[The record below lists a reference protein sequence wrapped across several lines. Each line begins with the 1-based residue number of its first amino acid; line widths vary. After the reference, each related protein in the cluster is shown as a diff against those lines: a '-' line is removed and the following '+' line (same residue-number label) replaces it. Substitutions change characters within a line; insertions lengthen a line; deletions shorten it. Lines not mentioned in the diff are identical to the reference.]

1 MAPKEYPDLLK
12 LISSRSGPPGLA
24 DFYSSLVNKKVS
36 PLDKARAFFNITRW
50 ENTPADINLA
60 KVCVQS
66 LLGLL
71 LTKDILN
78 GDKSNKKIRSP
89 EFLLKKDLDVPL
101 ILAVGYMGAAI
112 YSDRN
117 GHIANSQSDYETLST
132 VFMFVQSAQL
142 NIDLTTDNV
151 NPKAKAEVL
160 KYFSKL

>member
-1 MAPKEYPDLLK
+1 M
-12 LISSRSGPPGLA
+12 
-24 DFYSSLVNKKVS
+24 
-36 PLDKARAFFNITRW
+36 
-50 ENTPADINLA
+50 
-60 KVCVQS
+60 
-66 LLGLL
+66 
-71 LTKDILN
+71 N